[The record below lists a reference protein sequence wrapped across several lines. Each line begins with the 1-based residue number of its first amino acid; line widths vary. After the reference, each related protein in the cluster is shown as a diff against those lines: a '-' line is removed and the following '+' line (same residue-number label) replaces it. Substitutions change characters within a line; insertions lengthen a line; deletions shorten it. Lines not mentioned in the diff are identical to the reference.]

1 MAQIMLFLIFIF
13 LDLQSDPY
21 ETLIYGVI
29 VIRIYTSILKFECAN
44 QVMGKIKELEISK
57 QEISEI
63 KTLAIHNKPNVM
75 YKKLRIE
82 IDGIEYSFIIK
93 GVGRKSVKL
102 ELYIDYQTLLE
113 NKDCG
118 VVEKRIYD
126 AINTIYE
133 KGKAVK
139 SSDEVSE

>member
-1 MAQIMLFLIFIF
+1 MCKVK
-13 LDLQSDPY
+13 D
-21 ETLIYGVI
+21 
-29 VIRIYTSILKFECAN
+29 K
-44 QVMGKIKELEISK
+44 EISK
-57 QEISEI
+57 QEISEV
-63 KTLAIHNKPNVM
+63 KTLAIHNKSNVM

-82 IDGIEYSFIIK
+82 IDDIEYNFIIK

-126 AINTIYE
+126 AISTIYE
-133 KGKAVK
+133 KGKAIK
-139 SSDEVSE
+139 ADEVSE

>member
-13 LDLQSDPY
+13 LYLESDPY

-29 VIRIYTSILKFECAN
+29 VIRIYTSISKCESDNKIMA
-44 QVMGKIKELEISK
+44 KIKELEISK

-63 KTLAIHNKPNVM
+63 KTLAFHNKPNVM

-82 IDGIEYSFIIK
+82 IDDIEYNFIIK

-133 KGKAVK
+133 KGKAIK
-139 SSDEVSE
+139 ADEVSE

>member
-1 MAQIMLFLIFIF
+1 MSKVK
-13 LDLQSDPY
+13 D
-21 ETLIYGVI
+21 
-29 VIRIYTSILKFECAN
+29 K
-44 QVMGKIKELEISK
+44 EISK
-57 QEISEI
+57 QEISEV
-63 KTLAIHNKPNVM
+63 KTLAIHNKSNVM

-82 IDGIEYSFIIK
+82 IDDIEYNFIIK

-126 AINTIYE
+126 AISTIYE
-133 KGKAVK
+133 KGKAIK
-139 SSDEVSE
+139 ADEVSE

>member
-1 MAQIMLFLIFIF
+1 MSKVK
-13 LDLQSDPY
+13 D
-21 ETLIYGVI
+21 
-29 VIRIYTSILKFECAN
+29 K
-44 QVMGKIKELEISK
+44 EISK
-57 QEISEI
+57 QEISEV
-63 KTLAIHNKPNVM
+63 KTLAIHNKSNVM

-82 IDGIEYSFIIK
+82 IDDIEYNFIIK

-133 KGKAVK
+133 KGKAIK
-139 SSDEVSE
+139 ADEVSE

>member
-1 MAQIMLFLIFIF
+1 MIFIF
-13 LDLQSDPY
+13 LYLESDPY

-29 VIRIYTSILKFECAN
+29 VIRIYTSISKCESDNKIMA
-44 QVMGKIKELEISK
+44 KIKELEISK

-63 KTLAIHNKPNVM
+63 KTLAFHNKPNVM

-82 IDGIEYSFIIK
+82 IDDIEYNFIIK

-133 KGKAVK
+133 KGKAIK
-139 SSDEVSE
+139 ADEVSE